1 MRKKSEEKHR
11 TSIEELPEAA
21 QGEIPEA
28 AQEEIPE
35 AAQEEIP
42 ETAQEEISEAAQ
54 REIPETALEE
64 TGEVPEKNGRRKA
77 ARHIRFCAG
86 FAVLFA
92 AGLLTFVIL
101 CGRAES
107 GTDGETEEKNAAL
120 PETAAE
126 TDFSGAEGGKE
137 GETVTEDRLTENS
150 GRAASASRKRM
161 RKKTAG

>member
-21 QGEIPEA
+21 CREKYRKPH
-28 AQEEIPE
+28 QEEIP
-35 AAQEEIP
+35 
-42 ETAQEEISEAAQ
+42 EAAQ

-92 AGLLTFVIL
+92 AGLLTFGIL

-120 PETAAE
+120 RKLP
-126 TDFSGAEGGKE
+126 
-137 GETVTEDRLTENS
+137 
-150 GRAASASRKRM
+150 RKRISQE
-161 RKKTAG
+161 RKAERREKPSQRTD